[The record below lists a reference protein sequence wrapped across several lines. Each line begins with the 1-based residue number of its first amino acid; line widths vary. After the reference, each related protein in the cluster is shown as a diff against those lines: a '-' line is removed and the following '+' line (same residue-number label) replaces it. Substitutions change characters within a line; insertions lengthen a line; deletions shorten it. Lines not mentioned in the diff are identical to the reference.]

1 MTFSNDLILE
11 KLEML
16 MDKIFLIKS
25 LMNNISSSL
34 PLVIEHFQSLESC
47 SSIRMVTV
55 RRMWSNNNLYS
66 GWIAWLS
73 NSTELYLRNMRLM
86 TEFKLWSLSKYL
98 VGVEY
103 NRPNKRESV
112 MSISKLLYK
121 EQWGNNRSQKLFLIL
136 KSPAMARILEMSTP
150 VSLKYFKADCKE
162 SE

>member
-1 MTFSNDLILE
+1 
-11 KLEML
+11 ML

-121 EQWGNNRSQKLFLIL
+121 EQ
-136 KSPAMARILEMSTP
+136 
-150 VSLKYFKADCKE
+150 
-162 SE
+162 